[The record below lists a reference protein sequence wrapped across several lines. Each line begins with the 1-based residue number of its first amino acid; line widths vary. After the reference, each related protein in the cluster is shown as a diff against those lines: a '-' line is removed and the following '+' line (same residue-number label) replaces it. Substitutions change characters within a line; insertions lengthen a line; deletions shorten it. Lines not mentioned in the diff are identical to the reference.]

1 MNKLP
6 TITADFL
13 EEEVE
18 EPNDDSRLPT
28 RYCKDGPAVEIGGV
42 KLSPSMQASG
52 ADTTMWVGLQ
62 LVCRCDRV

>member
-28 RYCKDGPAVEIGGV
+28 RYCKDGPAVEIGGY
-42 KLSPSMQASG
+42 QAAVDASARRG
-52 ADTTMWVGLQ
+52 YHDVG
-62 LVCRCDRV
+62 RAAARVPV